1 MKRNKPKM
9 FANSIEELAQ
19 KTQQNLQKY
28 DHKKDSNLYAKKLE
42 IAQSKKQNKDK
53 RLTAGQSRRIWE
65 ELYKVIDA
73 SDVLCLVLDARD
85 PLGTACNHV
94 EQHLKKSRKFKHLV
108 YILNKT
114 DLVPTSVTA
123 KWVKFLSQKNP
134 TIAFRA
140 GVDKNFGRDSL
151 LKLLR

>member
-1 MKRNKPKM
+1 M
-9 FANSIEELAQ
+9 
-19 KTQQNLQKY
+19 
-28 DHKKDSNLYAKKLE
+28 
-42 IAQSKKQNKDK
+42 
-53 RLTAGQSRRIWE
+53 TAGQSRRIWE

-73 SDVLCLVLDARD
+73 SDVLCMVLDARD
-85 PLGTACNHV
+85 PIGTSCAHV
-94 EQHLKKSRKFKHLV
+94 EYHLKKNCKFKHLI

-123 KWVKFLSQKNP
+123 KWVKHLSQKNP
-134 TIAFRA
+134 TIAFKA